1 MAVNIG
7 MKYFE
12 NILVN
17 EEYLVYFQQQNAKE
31 WYTPVRGF
39 TAKESSIWVVDQ
51 GDTMQT
57 PKCNRKVVQ
66 GRWD

>member
-17 EEYLVYFQQQNAKE
+17 EEYLVYFQQQKCEGMVHTCEGFYSKRKFNMGSWLGRYNANSK
-31 WYTPVRGF
+31 
-39 TAKESSIWVVDQ
+39 
-51 GDTMQT
+51 M
-57 PKCNRKVVQ
+57 
-66 GRWD
+66 